1 MNKYNNIKTVVD
13 GIKFDSKREAYY
25 YLYYKR
31 LQENKIISDLKLQ
44 TTIKF
49 DIDGKHIF
57 TYKADFE
64 YEDEYGHH
72 YIDVKSPATEK
83 NAVFRLKKKLIEAK
97 YKIIIEIVK

>member
-31 LQENKIISDLKLQ
+31 LQETKIISNLKLQ
-44 TTIKF
+44 TPIKF

-72 YIDVKSPATEK
+72 YIDVKGVETP
-83 NAVFRLKKKLIEAK
+83 VFRLRKKLIEAK